1 MTTAS
6 SNTKNKS
13 KDWNKVVQ
21 EVEDEKPEGE
31 AAVNALFQQI
41 YRDADPDTKRAMMK
55 SFIESNGTCL
65 STNWTE
71 VGSKKVETKPPE
83 GTTLKKVNNALSFK
97 LSLLIFSVCIISYTE
112 SVERE
117 TCHLKKVK
125 RGNCVI
131 FSHTNKVKKKKIVFL
146 FSFFFQLKKMTDVMM
161 NPIHK
166 VLIANRGEIA
176 CRIINTCK
184 RLNISTVAVYS
195 DR

>member
-1 MTTAS
+1 MATAS

-83 GTTLKKVNNALSFK
+83 GTTLKKVNNAFSFK
-97 LSLLIFSVCIISYTE
+97 LYLLIFLVCIISYTE
-112 SVERE
+112 SVERD
-117 TCHLKKVK
+117 V
-125 RGNCVI
+125 
-131 FSHTNKVKKKKIVFL
+131 
-146 FSFFFQLKKMTDVMM
+146 SFEKGQKGKLCNFFTYK
-161 NPIHK
+161 
-166 VLIANRGEIA
+166 
-176 CRIINTCK
+176 
-184 RLNISTVAVYS
+184 
-195 DR
+195 